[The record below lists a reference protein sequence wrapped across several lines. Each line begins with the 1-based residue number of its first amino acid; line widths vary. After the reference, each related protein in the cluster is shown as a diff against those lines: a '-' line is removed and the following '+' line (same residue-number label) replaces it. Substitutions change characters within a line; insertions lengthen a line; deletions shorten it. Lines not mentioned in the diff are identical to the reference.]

1 MAVKEYSLKRDG
13 EKSLAPHFK
22 VREFRCQDGSDRI
35 LINEQLPTLLEALRE
50 KLGSDS
56 IVITSGYRT
65 EQHNAAVGGAKGSQH
80 QKGNAADIRC
90 KKSGE
95 IIPAKEVCC
104 ALEDMGHTGGIGYIS
119 ATAVHVDVRGY
130 KSWFDETNGKT
141 GIGSFYEY
149 FGLKK
154 PEPPEKENTGTI
166 TVGSIVTVKQ
176 GATSYEGKKIA
187 SFVYGREYRVDE
199 LSGNRA
205 VLDKAG
211 LCTAFR
217 TKDLTLVGEAS
228 EPEGKTY
235 TVKKGDSFW
244 KIAAEQ
250 LGNGTRYKELA
261 AFNGLDV
268 TDTIYAGQTLKL
280 PE

>member
-13 EKSLAPHFK
+13 EKKLSEHFR
-22 VREFRCQDGSDRI
+22 VREFRCRDGSDKI
-35 LINEQLPTLLEALRE
+35 LVNEELPKVLEQLRQ
-50 KLGSDS
+50 KVGSDAV
-56 IVITSGYRT
+56 IITSGYRSQ
-65 EQHNAAVGGAKGSQH
+65 QHNAAVGGAKASQH
-80 QKGNAADIRC
+80 LKGNAADIQC
-90 KKSGE
+90 KMGGA

-104 ALEDMGHTGGIGYIS
+104 ALEDMGHAGGVGYIS
-119 ATAVHVDVRGY
+119 GTAVHVDVRGY
-130 KSWFDETNGKT
+130 KSWFDEAKGRNG
-141 GIGSFYEY
+141 IESFYEY

-217 TKDLTLVGEAS
+217 TEDLTLVGEAS

-235 TVKKGDSFW
+235 TVQKGDSFW

-250 LGNGTRYKELA
+250 LGDGTRYKELA
-261 AFNGLDV
+261 AFNGMDV

>member
-13 EKSLAPHFK
+13 EKKLSEHFR
-22 VREFRCQDGSDRI
+22 VREFRCRDGSDKI
-35 LINEQLPTLLEALRE
+35 LVNEELPTLLEALRE

-149 FGLKK
+149 FGLQK
-154 PEPPEKENTGTI
+154 PEPPEQENTGTI

-199 LSGNRA
+199 LNGNRA

-217 TKDLTLVGEAS
+217 TEDLRLAGKAP

-235 TVKKGDSFW
+235 TVKKLSL
-244 KIAAEQ
+244 IH
-250 LGNGTRYKELA
+250 
-261 AFNGLDV
+261 
-268 TDTIYAGQTLKL
+268 I
-280 PE
+280 

>member
-1 MAVKEYSLKRDG
+1 MAVKEYSLKKDG
-13 EKSLAPHFK
+13 EKSIAPHFK

-154 PEPPEKENTGTI
+154 PEAPAGEI
-166 TVGSIVTVKQ
+166 AVGSKVKVKQ
-176 GATSYEGKKIA
+176 GARSYEGKKIA
-187 SFVYGREYRVDE
+187 SFVYDREYRVDE
-199 LSGNRA
+199 LKGNRA
-205 VLDKAG
+205 VLDKKG
-211 LCTAFR
+211 ICTAFR
-217 TKDLTLVGEAS
+217 TEDLLLYEVPA
-228 EPEGKTY
+228 GKTY
-235 TVKKGDSFW
+235 TVQKGDSFW
-244 KIAAEQ
+244 KIAAQQ
-250 LGNGTRYKELA
+250 LGDGTRYKELA

>member
-80 QKGNAADIRC
+80 LKGNAADIRC
-90 KKSGE
+90 KKGGA

-104 ALEDMGHTGGIGYIS
+104 ALEDMGHAGGIGYIS
-119 ATAVHVDVRGY
+119 ETAVHVDVRGY
-130 KSWFDETNGKT
+130 KSWFDEAKGKNG
-141 GIGSFYEY
+141 IESFYTY

-154 PEPPEKENTGTI
+154 PEPPAEESSGKI
-166 TVGSIVTVKQ
+166 SVGSIVTVKQ

-217 TKDLTLVGEAS
+217 TEDLTLAGEAP

-261 AFNGLDV
+261 AFNGMDV
-268 TDTIYAGQTLKL
+268 TDTIYAGQVLKL